1 MSKKRDPVIA
11 VLKYFQE
18 AELPLA
24 QQALSL
30 AQQTLKA
37 RSTSP
42 RLVTKKP
49 APAPRAAEGANAT
62 GNGSPLGAR
71 AARSGDA

>member
-30 AQQTLKA
+30 AQQTVRA
-37 RSTSP
+37 RTPSP
-42 RLVTKKP
+42 RPRPVAKKP
-49 APAPRAAEGANAT
+49 PAPLAAAG
-62 GNGSPLGAR
+62 GS
-71 AARSGDA
+71 SE

>member
-30 AQQTLKA
+30 VQQTLRA
-37 RSTSP
+37 RVPTVRVRHGAKPKPTEPVGSLGSTQ
-42 RLVTKKP
+42 
-49 APAPRAAEGANAT
+49 GA
-62 GNGSPLGAR
+62 
-71 AARSGDA
+71 

>member
-24 QQALSL
+24 HQALAL
-30 AQQTLKA
+30 ASQTLKA
-37 RSTSP
+37 RESSP
-42 RLVTKKP
+42 RLVTKKATSAS
-49 APAPRAAEGANAT
+49 APAGPPRVAA
-62 GNGSPLGAR
+62 
-71 AARSGDA
+71 GDKSA

>member
-24 QQALSL
+24 HQALSL
-30 AQQTLKA
+30 AQQTLRNRTPA
-37 RSTSP
+37 GRPRS
-42 RLVTKKP
+42 VTKKTP
-49 APAPRAAEGANAT
+49 APLAAAGGRTE
-62 GNGSPLGAR
+62 
-71 AARSGDA
+71 

>member
-18 AELPLA
+18 AELSLA
-24 QQALSL
+24 YQALAL

-37 RSTSP
+37 RVPSP
-42 RLVTKKP
+42 RLVTKK
-49 APAPRAAEGANAT
+49 APASAPPHAASE
-62 GNGSPLGAR
+62 S
-71 AARSGDA
+71 

>member
-30 AQQTLKA
+30 VQQTLRA
-37 RSTSP
+37 
-42 RLVTKKP
+42 
-49 APAPRAAEGANAT
+49 RAAETARPRAVPKKAGTPTPPMASGSQGA
-62 GNGSPLGAR
+62 
-71 AARSGDA
+71 

>member
-18 AELPLA
+18 ADLALA

-30 AQQTLKA
+30 AQQTLRA
-37 RSTSP
+37 RAVSP
-42 RLVTKKP
+42 AR
-49 APAPRAAEGANAT
+49 PRAVPKKAPVAGGESA
-62 GNGSPLGAR
+62 
-71 AARSGDA
+71 